1 LIGAFAIVVILAL
14 ALVFGANKL
23 FSSEL
28 THNCT
33 CTTDDTFKPVSYYNV
48 ETKEMNCLC
57 MKPASDQRLTFFEA
71 REACQQSNSSLWAI
85 RDGDEEFRKVFSKLK
100 ELNTTQVW
108 IDGRVFGK
116 CPDGGYT
123 CFEGANNFDI
133 TILI

>member
-1 LIGAFAIVVILAL
+1 LIGASVIVGTLVLVL
-14 ALVFGANKL
+14 LLVFGPINL
-23 FSSEL
+23 ISSYL

-33 CTTDDTFKPVSYYNV
+33 CTTDDTFEPVSYYNV
-48 ETKEMNCLC
+48 ETKEMKCLC
-57 MKPASDQRLTFFEA
+57 IKPASDRRQTFFEA
-71 REACQQSNSSLWAI
+71 REACQQSNSSLWAV

-123 CFEGANNFDI
+123 CFEGNNNFDL
-133 TILI
+133 TI